1 MRCPRR
7 TWWILRVGTS
17 TSPTVPTRS
26 SSRRPFWTRVRPW
39 CPWISIYEVIKRLL
53 KEPNGDEAALH
64 VVAAMQGGRVAN
76 LDAELA
82 ELALDAA
89 KTFFETKLPMTD
101 SVILATA
108 HAYEATL

>member
-1 MRCPRR
+1 
-7 TWWILRVGTS
+7 
-17 TSPTVPTRS
+17 
-26 SSRRPFWTRVRPW
+26 
-39 CPWISIYEVIKRLL
+39 
-53 KEPNGDEAALH
+53 
-64 VVAAMQGGRVAN
+64 MQGGRVAN